1 MKRRL
6 AIIIGAVGIIAAIAI
21 PTALIMRSPTVPR
34 VSTLGTIAPRVR
46 TQPTVTTHTVQ
57 SSPPAP
63 PATYPTATTVPVAR
77 PPATIS
83 IPAIGVDASVVAVGL
98 VPGTDTLQ
106 IPDID
111 HVGWYRL
118 GPSPGQTGSAVLVA
132 HIDGNGR
139 PGVFWRLGQLAPGD
153 RITITFRES
162 RSRTFRVTGRQQ
174 FPKTELPAELFS
186 RAGPP
191 RISLITCGGAFDA
204 RTRQYRDNV
213 VVVAAPN

>member
-1 MKRRL
+1 MKRRP
-6 AIIIGAVGIIAAIAI
+6 AIIIGSVSIVAAIAI
-21 PTALIMRSPTVPR
+21 TTVLIVRSPSDPR
-34 VSTLGTIAPRVR
+34 VSTLGTIAPR
-46 TQPTVTTHTVQ
+46 TTTAPTVTTHTLQ
-57 SSPPAP
+57 STPPAP
-63 PATYPTATTVPVAR
+63 PVTYPTATTVPVAR

-83 IPAIGVDASVVAVGL
+83 IPAIGVDASVVPVGL

-153 RITITFRES
+153 RITITFREA

-174 FPKTELPAELFS
+174 FLKTELPAELFS

-191 RISLITCGGAFDA
+191 RVALITCGGAFDA
-204 RTRQYRDNV
+204 QTRHYRDNV
-213 VVVAAPN
+213 VVVATPS